1 MDKGKGGKESFFIV
15 DSPSDDEDTCEDPHE
30 KHHVSEANT
39 NRNDLHDF
47 IEDKIKRE
55 VKLAL
60 DYCLKSDISQTSP
73 NKNPTHANELLIATL
88 REEITFLRNELQ
100 SKDEIIKLIIKDKDA
115 CDVKSKL
122 KIHEKS
128 SVENVVNSINA
139 NNRKHKISDEL
150 KNVGDKNNGA
160 HTEIKVDDT
169 NTNTN
174 KQKSITILGD
184 SIIKNIE
191 SHKMR
196 KCMINNEKVYVK
208 SFPGATVKCMEDY
221 IKPSMNFNPD
231 VVLIHIGTNSLRSQE
246 TPETLANRIISLAE
260 KTKTDETDVIVSGI
274 VERNDSL
281 NQKALEVN
289 NFIKD
294 KCLLNDISF
303 CDNSNISKSYHT
315 NGSGLHLNYKGT
327 VTLANNF
334 LRCLNK

>member
-1 MDKGKGGKESFFIV
+1 M
-15 DSPSDDEDTCEDPHE
+15 
-30 KHHVSEANT
+30 
-39 NRNDLHDF
+39 
-47 IEDKIKRE
+47 
-55 VKLAL
+55 
-60 DYCLKSDISQTSP
+60 
-73 NKNPTHANELLIATL
+73 
-88 REEITFLRNELQ
+88 
-100 SKDEIIKLIIKDKDA
+100 
-115 CDVKSKL
+115 
-122 KIHEKS
+122 
-128 SVENVVNSINA
+128 
-139 NNRKHKISDEL
+139 
-150 KNVGDKNNGA
+150 A
-160 HTEIKVDDT
+160 HTEIKKVDDT

-174 KQKSITILGD
+174 KNKSITILGD
-184 SIIKNIE
+184 STIKNIE

-208 SFPGATVKCMEDY
+208 WF
-221 IKPSMNFNPD
+221 PSMNFNPD

-281 NQKALEVN
+281 NPKALEVN

>member
-1 MDKGKGGKESFFIV
+1 MLV
-15 DSPSDDEDTCEDPHE
+15 
-30 KHHVSEANT
+30 
-39 NRNDLHDF
+39 
-47 IEDKIKRE
+47 IKTM
-55 VKLAL
+55 AHT
-60 DYCLKSDISQTSP
+60 Q
-73 NKNPTHANELLIATL
+73 
-88 REEITFLRNELQ
+88 
-100 SKDEIIKLIIKDKDA
+100 
-115 CDVKSKL
+115 KL
-122 KIHEKS
+122 KKS
-128 SVENVVNSINA
+128 MIRIQIQIN
-139 NNRKHKISDEL
+139 N
-150 KNVGDKNNGA
+150 
-160 HTEIKVDDT
+160 
-169 NTNTN
+169 
-174 KQKSITILGD
+174 KSITILGD
-184 SIIKNIE
+184 STIKNIE